1 MEGVDLETDLG
12 LVNVGGPDPEE
23 VEDGVKALRKR
34 NERRRERENARTRE
48 REIIGEGKGEEE

>member
-1 MEGVDLETDLG
+1 VERVDLETDLG

-34 NERRRERENARTRE
+34 KKRTRDT
-48 REIIGEGKGEEE
+48 RDTRDTRGVITGEGQGEEE